1 MASVLRSTSR
11 LTVPSLRRAAIRPK
25 LRATS
30 RALATQ
36 TVCSIFTTQLL
47 GSACH

>member
-11 LTVPSLRRAAIRPK
+11 LAVPSLRRAAIRPTF
-25 LRATS
+25 RATS

-36 TVCSIFTTQLL
+36 TVCSIFTIQPS
-47 GSACH
+47 GSVCH

>member
-11 LTVPSLRRAAIRPK
+11 LTVPSLRRAAIRPT
-25 LRATS
+25 LRVTS

-36 TVCSIFTTQLL
+36 TVCPILTPQLPR
-47 GSACH
+47 STFD